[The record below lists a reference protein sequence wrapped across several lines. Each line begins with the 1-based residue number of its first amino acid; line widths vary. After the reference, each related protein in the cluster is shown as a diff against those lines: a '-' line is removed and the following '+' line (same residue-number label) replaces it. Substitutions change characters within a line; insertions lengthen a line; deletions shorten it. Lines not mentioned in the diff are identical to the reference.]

1 MSDVSSTSRRRGR
14 PPRSLAAKAPE
25 GIEAVA
31 AIVEAKTDRPSLRP
45 ALRDED
51 PRASAAKRAAEIRG
65 HLGSMDDGTDEFVA
79 PPPPDGWTYEWKRK
93 TILGQ
98 EDPAHQVHL
107 ARTGWEPVETARHPE
122 MMPGNG
128 NHPVIER
135 KGMILMQ
142 RPSVITE
149 EVRQIELGR
158 ARDQVRVKEQQL
170 SGAPEGGLGHRDLA
184 QVRPRIGKSYE
195 AMPVPKD

>member
-14 PPRSLAAKAPE
+14 PPRSLAAKVPE
-25 GIEAVA
+25 GIEAVVDV
-31 AIVEAKTDRPSLRP
+31 VEAKTDRPALRP
-45 ALRDED
+45 ALREED
-51 PRASAAKRAAEIRG
+51 PRVAAAKRAAEIRG
-65 HLGSMDDGTDEFVA
+65 HLGSLDDGTDEFIA
-79 PPPPDGWTYEWKRK
+79 PPAPDGWTYEWKRK

-98 EDPAHQVHL
+98 EDPSHQVHL
-107 ARTGWEPVETARHPE
+107 ARTGWEAVQTARHPE

-149 EVRQIELGR
+149 EVRQIELSR
-158 ARDQVRVKEQQL
+158 ARNQVRVKEEQL
-170 SGAPEGGLGHRDLA
+170 SGTPEGGLGHREHA
-184 QVRPRIGKSYE
+184 QVRPKIGKSYE

>member
-14 PPRSLAAKAPE
+14 PPRSLSAKAPE

-31 AIVEAKTDRPSLRP
+31 SAVEAKTDRPALRP
-45 ALRDED
+45 ALREED
-51 PRASAAKRAAEIRG
+51 PRAAAAKRAAEIRG
-65 HLGSMDDGTDEFVA
+65 HLGSLDDGTDEFAA
-79 PPPPDGWTYEWKRK
+79 PSAPDGWTYEWKRK

-98 EDPAHQVHL
+98 EDPSHQVHL
-107 ARTGWEPVETARHPE
+107 ARTGWEPVQTAIHPE

-149 EVRQIELGR
+149 EVRQIELSR
-158 ARDQVRVKEQQL
+158 ARNQVRVKEEQL
-170 SGAPEGGLGHRDLA
+170 SGTPEGGLGHREHA
-184 QVRPRIGKSYE
+184 QVRPKIGKSYE

>member
-1 MSDVSSTSRRRGR
+1 MSDVSNTSRRRGR

-31 AIVEAKTDRPSLRP
+31 EIVEAKTDRPSLRP

-65 HLGSMDDGTDEFVA
+65 HLGSMDDGTDEFMA
-79 PPPPDGWTYEWKRK
+79 PSAPDGWTYEWKRK

-122 MMPGNG
+122 MMPGQG

-142 RPSVITE
+142 RPTVITE
-149 EVRQIELGR
+149 EVRQIELSR
-158 ARDQVRVKEQQL
+158 ARNQVRVKEEQL
-170 SGAPEGGLGHRDLA
+170 SGTPEGGLGHREHA
-184 QVRPRIGKSYE
+184 QVRPKIGKSYE

>member
-1 MSDVSSTSRRRGR
+1 MTDVSSTSRRRGR
-14 PPRSLAAKAPE
+14 PPRSLAAKPPE
-25 GIEAVA
+25 GIETNVEN
-31 AIVEAKTDRPSLRP
+31 VEAVSSRP
-45 ALRDED
+45 ALRAEMRELD
-51 PRASAAKRAAEIRG
+51 PRAAAAKRAAEIRG
-65 HLGSMDDGTDEFVA
+65 HIGSLDDGTDEFVA
-79 PPPPDGWTYEWKRK
+79 PVPPEGWSYEWKRK

-122 MMPGNG
+122 MMPGKG
-128 NHPVIER
+128 THPTIER

-149 EVRQIELGR
+149 EVRQIELSR
-158 ARDQVRVKEQQL
+158 ARNQVRTKEEQL
-170 SGAPEGGLGHRDLA
+170 SGTPEGGLGHREHS
-184 QVRPRIGKSYE
+184 QVRPKIGKSFE